1 MKKRTL
7 FVAIA
12 LVLIISGIG
21 VVIHAEVSKNQ
32 PPIEQVEPQ
41 LRGLD
46 LNSQAVER
54 KESFS
59 LEEFYS
65 LVQWAEYAYNNY
77 DKICYESVSFGDIRA
92 IEVEPNHS
100 LSKAVIQNSREALSY
115 PAYDDYLDAIGN
127 LVCAQMRKIMPESAF
142 TDDFHVLGNAIY
154 GRNSLFYFSWWFTDI
169 SQSAYS
175 SAEEMVHHCFYAD
188 LFYHNEAPAEF
199 DCSYFWTVL
208 DGSTILYYDHET
220 GLTTQVFPTEA
231 QMATLADLKE
241 AYYAHETDAT
251 ETFPQTEAEDAA
263 LTEEE
268 K

>member
-32 PPIEQVEPQ
+32 SPIEQVEPQ
-41 LRGLD
+41 LRVLD

-65 LVQWAEYAYNNY
+65 LVQWAEDAYNNY

-115 PAYDDYLDAIGN
+115 PAYDDYLDTIGK
-127 LVCAQMRKIMPESAF
+127 LVCAQMRKTMPESAF

-188 LFYHNEAPAEF
+188 SFYKEARADF
-199 DCSYFWTVL
+199 DCSYFWTVFP
-208 DGSTILYYDHET
+208 DSGSILYYDHET
-220 GLTTQVFPTEA
+220 GLRTQVFPTEA
-231 QMATLADLKE
+231 QMATLANLKE

-251 ETFPQTEAEDAA
+251 ETLPQTEAEDAA
-263 LTEEE
+263 LAEVE
-268 K
+268 

>member
-41 LRGLD
+41 LRVLD

-175 SAEEMVHHCFYAD
+175 SAEEMVRHCFYAD
-188 LFYHNEAPAEF
+188 FSNESPADF
-199 DCSYFWTVL
+199 DCSYFWTL
-208 DGSTILYYDHET
+208 LPNSGRSIIYYDHET
-220 GLTTQVFPTEA
+220 GLKTQVFPTEA
-231 QMATLADLKE
+231 QEATLADLKE
-241 AYYAHETDAT
+241 AYYNREADAT
-251 ETFPQTEAEDAA
+251 ETLPQTEAEDAA
-263 LTEEE
+263 LAEEE